1 MSIVGGLIQATLGV
15 VVLMIVWRL
24 DPQDR
29 FEAVEPIGSV
39 KFDPGVAIFTGAV
52 ALVVFGLAS
61 AAWSVIG

>member
-1 MSIVGGLIQATLGV
+1 
-15 VVLMIVWRL
+15 
-24 DPQDR
+24 
-29 FEAVEPIGSV
+29 V